1 MSILLKPMVFGFL
14 LLVPRP
20 NLNSNKK
27 HSITKDEVKVGYANW
42 NESIESSNQITV

>member
-1 MSILLKPMVFGFL
+1 MVFGFL
-14 LLVPRP
+14 LLIPRP

-27 HSITKDEVKVGYANW
+27 HSIIKDEVKVGYANW